1 MHRIQ
6 AILLT
11 GLFVF
16 MLIKPAIPYL
26 DYAVRKSYIIEKL
39 CVNKDKPEM
48 ACNGKCHLKEQ
59 VQKNESSE
67 RDLPFPYPQPQ
78 RELQEFL
85 VYSQANEMELP
96 CNTFTEQLYI
106 NYYTFHFA
114 ESVFHP
120 PVFRVPPQTSRTLD
134 ILLTGSMKG
143 NLL

>member
-26 DYAVRKSYIIEKL
+26 DYAIRKSYIIEKL

-67 RDLPFPYPQPQ
+67 RDLPFPVPQLQ
-78 RELQEFL
+78 RELQDFL
-85 VYSQANEMELP
+85 VYTNMDDAELP
-96 CNTFTEQLYI
+96 VNLLKEPLYY
-106 NYYTFHFA
+106 NYYAFHFA

-120 PVFRVPPQTSRTLD
+120 PVFRVPLQTFRTLD

-143 NLL
+143 ILL